1 MKMRTIMSA
10 ALVATAAAGA
20 TFAWAQ
26 GNDRVAFPANYKD
39 GVHYTTVERGNI
51 REEIYANREA
61 IEAAK
66 KGQPLPSGTV
76 ITMEDYRGGRL
87 FRTIV
92 MEKRTGWGERYAQ
105 DVRNGDWEFQSFQ
118 PDRTVNRSE
127 NVTRCM
133 GCHKAQDKNDFVFTL
148 DRMRSAKVSQ
158 TESALRH
165 ASFAADAQAQDVAF
179 DMNVLARL
187 AQVGDSSLNAGGI
200 D

>member
-1 MKMRTIMSA
+1 MKMRAIMSA
-10 ALVATAAAGA
+10 ALVTTAAAA
-20 TFAWAQ
+20 TFALAQ

-39 GVHYTTVERGNI
+39 GIHYTTVERGNI

-66 KGQPLPSGTV
+66 KGQPLPSGTI
-76 ITMEDYRGGRL
+76 ITMEDYRDGRL
-87 FRTIV
+87 FRYIV

-127 NVTRCM
+127 NVSRCM
-133 GCHKAQDKNDFVFTL
+133 GCHKAQGNNDFVFTL

-158 TESALRH
+158 AESALRH
-165 ASFAADAQAQDVAF
+165 AALMSEARDAAFDASVLALLAQAGESNADARV
-179 DMNVLARL
+179 
-187 AQVGDSSLNAGGI
+187 I

>member
-1 MKMRTIMSA
+1 MKMRAIIST
-10 ALVATAAAGA
+10 ALVATV
-20 TFAWAQ
+20 TLAWAQ

-51 REEIYANREA
+51 REDIYASREA
-61 IEAAK
+61 VEAAK

-76 ITMEDYRGGRL
+76 ITMEDYRDGRL

-92 MEKRTGWGERYAQ
+92 MEKRAGWGERYAQ

-148 DRMRSAKVSQ
+148 DRMRSAKVSEA
-158 TESALRH
+158 ESVLRH
-165 ASFAADAQAQDVAF
+165 AALAADAHDTSF
-179 DMNVLARL
+179 DASVFALLAPVD
-187 AQVGDSSLNAGGI
+187 ASNPDAHGTD
-200 D
+200 

>member
-1 MKMRTIMSA
+1 MRTIMSA
-10 ALVATAAAGA
+10 ALVTTAAAA
-20 TFAWAQ
+20 TFALAQ

-39 GVHYTTVERGNI
+39 GIHYTTVERGNI

-66 KGQPLPSGTV
+66 KGQPLPSGTI
-76 ITMEDYRGGRL
+76 ITMEDYRDGRL
-87 FRTIV
+87 FRYIV

-127 NVTRCM
+127 NVSRCM
-133 GCHKAQDKNDFVFTL
+133 GCHKAQGNNDFVFTL

-158 TESALRH
+158 AESALRH
-165 ASFAADAQAQDVAF
+165 AASMSEARDAAFDASILALLAQAGEPNADA
-179 DMNVLARL
+179 R
-187 AQVGDSSLNAGGI
+187 GI
-200 D
+200 G